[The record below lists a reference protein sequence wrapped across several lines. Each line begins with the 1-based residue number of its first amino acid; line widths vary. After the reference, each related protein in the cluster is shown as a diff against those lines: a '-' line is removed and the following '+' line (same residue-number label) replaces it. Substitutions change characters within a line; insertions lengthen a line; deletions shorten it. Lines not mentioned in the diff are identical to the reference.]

1 MPPPL
6 PDSPGPS
13 SLHGV
18 LTPAQFRLLAVV
30 AAALA
35 LGWLLST
42 LSAAIAPF
50 MAAALLA
57 YACDPL
63 VDKLEARGVKRAIG
77 SALVIL
83 CLGLFFLGLVL
94 SVVPLVV
101 ELSGRI
107 ATRVPKLLEIA
118 QTQLVPWL
126 KERFGITL
134 HLDLPHLQAYAQ
146 EHAKEL
152 QALVSRVLGS
162 LTQGGMALVHLAVMA
177 VLVPV
182 VLYYLLVDW
191 DRLLGKVDVLVPRRW
206 KEPVRGITGEIDQVL
221 GQFLRGQFSVML
233 ILAAYYA
240 AALAIAGVD
249 FALPVGLL
257 TGLLIFIPYIGFSLG
272 FVLALTC
279 AALQID
285 GGLVPVLAVLGIYG
299 AGQVIEGFVLTPWLV
314 GERIGLHP
322 VAVIFAL
329 LAFGQ
334 LFGFVGMLLALPA
347 AAAILVTLRA
357 ARRSYLESDFYR
369 HA

>member
-1 MPPPL
+1 MSQPNAAPPAL
-6 PDSPGPS
+6 LS
-13 SLHGV
+13 
-18 LTPAQFRLLAVV
+18 PAQFRMLAVIAVLLV
-30 AAALA
+30 A
-35 LGWLLST
+35 GWVLSR

-63 VDKLEARGVKRAIG
+63 VDKLAAKGVRRNVG
-77 SALVIL
+77 SAMVIVFL
-83 CLGLFFLGLVL
+83 MLIFVGLAL
-94 SVVPLVV
+94 SIVPLVV

-107 ATRVPKLLEIA
+107 ATRLPKLFELLQYEF
-118 QTQLVPWL
+118 LPWL
-126 KERFGITL
+126 KQRFGIAL
-134 HLDLPHLQAYAQ
+134 QIDLPHLSAFAQ
-146 EHAKEL
+146 EHAREL
-152 QALVSRVLGS
+152 QAVVARVLGTLS
-162 LTQGGMALVHLAVMA
+162 EGGLALINLLVMA

-191 DRLLGKVDVLVPRRW
+191 DRLLGKVDALVPRRW
-206 KEPVRGITGEIDQVL
+206 KEPVREIAGEIDEVL

-233 ILAAYYA
+233 ILAVFY
-240 AALAIAGVD
+240 ALALSIAGID
-249 FALPVGLL
+249 FAVAVGLL
-257 TGLLIFIPYIGFSLG
+257 TGLLVFIPYIGFSLG
-272 FVLALTC
+272 LILALAC
-279 AALQID
+279 AALQ
-285 GGLVPVLAVLGIYG
+285 GQGFVPVFAVLGIYG

-357 ARRSYLESDFYR
+357 ARRSYLESDFYK

>member
-1 MPPPL
+1 MPAPVPDRGPP
-6 PDSPGPS
+6 GFF
-13 SLHGV
+13 G
-18 LTPAQFRLLAVV
+18 LTAGQVRLLAVV
-30 AAALA
+30 AATLA
-35 LGWLLST
+35 VGWLLSA
-42 LSAAIAPF
+42 LSAALAPF
-50 MAAALLA
+50 LAAALLA

-63 VDKLEARGVKRAIG
+63 VDRLAARGVRRGLG

-83 CLGLFFLGLVL
+83 FLGLLFLGLVF

-107 ATRVPKLLEIA
+107 ATRLPRLLELLQGQA
-118 QTQLVPWL
+118 VPWL
-126 KERFGITL
+126 KERFGVTL
-134 HLDLPHLQAYAQ
+134 QLDLPHLSAFAQ

-152 QALVSRVLGS
+152 QALLGRALGS
-162 LTQGGMALVHLAVMA
+162 LTQGGMTILQLALMA

-191 DRLLGKVDVLVPRRW
+191 DRLLGKIDALVPRRW
-206 KEPVRGITGEIDQVL
+206 KTPLRDIAGEIDQVL
-221 GQFLRGQFSVML
+221 GQFLRGQLAVML
-233 ILAAYYA
+233 ILAFYYA
-240 AALAIAGVD
+240 LALSIAGVD

-257 TGLLIFIPYIGFSLG
+257 TGLLIFIPYLGFSLG

-279 AALQID
+279 AALQD
-285 GGLVPVLAVLGIYG
+285 GGLAPVVAVLGIYG
-299 AGQVIEGFVLTPWLV
+299 AGQAIEGFLLTPWLV

-347 AAAILVTLRA
+347 AAAILVALRA
-357 ARRSYLESDFYR
+357 ARRKYLESDFYR
-369 HA
+369 HV

>member
-1 MPPPL
+1 MNPPNAA
-6 PDSPGPS
+6 PS
-13 SLHGV
+13 ALFS
-18 LTPAQFRLLAVV
+18 PAQFRLLAVL
-30 AAALA
+30 AALLV
-35 LGWLLST
+35 LGWVLSK

-63 VDKLEARGVKRAIG
+63 VDKLAAKGLRRSVG
-77 SALVIL
+77 SALVIAL
-83 CLGLFFLGLVL
+83 LALLFVGLAL
-94 SVVPLVV
+94 SLVPLVI

-107 ATRVPKLLEIA
+107 ATRLPRLLELL
-118 QTQLVPWL
+118 QYETLPWL
-126 KERFGITL
+126 KQRFGVALQI
-134 HLDLPHLQAYAQ
+134 DLPHLSAFAQ
-146 EHAKEL
+146 QHAKEL
-152 QALVSRVLGS
+152 QALVTRVLGS
-162 LTQGGMALVHLAVMA
+162 LTEGGMALLHLVVMA

-191 DRLLGKVDVLVPRRW
+191 DRLVGKVDTLVPRRW
-206 KEPVRGITGEIDQVL
+206 KEPVRTIAGEIDEVL

-233 ILAAYYA
+233 ILAVYYA
-240 AALAIAGVD
+240 LALSIAGIDFAIAVGV
-249 FALPVGLL
+249 L
-257 TGLLIFIPYIGFSLG
+257 TGLLIFIPYIGFTLG

-279 AALQID
+279 AALQ
-285 GGLVPVLAVLGIYG
+285 GAGFVPVIAVLGIYG
-299 AGQVIEGFVLTPWLV
+299 VGQVIEGFVLTPWLV

-357 ARRSYLESDFYR
+357 VRRSYLESDFYK
-369 HA
+369 HL